1 MKLIDAD
8 KLKDEI
14 AENYVSKRK
23 MLKGWDKEAIAVM
36 DIVDRQSDVAITCCK
51 CHGKGVHDVVVYNES
66 CEIIGWNPT
75 LCEVCHGTGKISL
88 QFYEDLQRGCR
99 R

>member
-1 MKLIDAD
+1 MTEEQK
-8 KLKDEI
+8 EI
-14 AENYVSKRK
+14 
-23 MLKGWDKEAIAVM
+23 L
-36 DIVDRQSDVAITCCK
+36 ITCCK
-51 CHGKGVHDVVVYNES
+51 CHGKGVYDVAAYNES
-66 CEIIGWNPT
+66 GEIIGWNPT